1 MRPGVIKSLY
11 RKEILDVLRDKR
23 TVIMMV
29 VVPLIL
35 YPLIFVV
42 SLSVM
47 SSISTSITTA
57 QYRVALD
64 FTPDEELT
72 ELLRNDTG
80 DERSWT
86 FTIVPTENL
95 KKALEAEEIDAYIE
109 RKDDSYTIH
118 YLSSVNNSGYAADYL
133 SVVLD
138 RYRESL
144 VKRKISEAGLDA
156 NQVLSPIKY
165 GYSNDSKG
173 EETAGN
179 LLGMIL
185 PFMLV
190 VSLLM
195 GTMYPAIDTTSGERE
210 RGTLETLLTL
220 PISNRELIVSKF
232 LAVATIGLASAAL
245 NIVSMA
251 FVGVYMYRMMLK
263 NSNTVSTV
271 SFARF
276 IPVIL
281 VCVLCVLA
289 FAIFISALTMCVTAF
304 AKSYKEA
311 NNLITPM
318 MITVMFLS
326 FLSFLPNVSLNSG
339 VALVPVANVCLLV
352 RELLTFKYDLLIIFI
367 VLLSNVV
374 YGALA
379 VTLLSK
385 IYDSEAIL
393 FGEEG
398 TSVQIFERRRDMR
411 KGGVPATGDAWL
423 ISVITVIVVIY
434 LGGAVQLKY
443 GYAGL
448 LFQQFIIIEMPLL
461 AVWYTKKDMKQTFSL
476 NPITPKGLV
485 ASVLFGVGGTCLTS
499 LVSDILSKLMV
510 KSAENLNSLN
520 EMLSGFGFVEAFV
533 LTAVLPAVCE
543 EFLFRGYIFSA
554 FKGRYRV
561 INALI
566 LSSVLFG
573 LYHMS
578 ILRFF
583 GTALLGFLNCYAVYK
598 TGSLLA
604 GIVMHF
610 MNNSIG
616 VILLYAADVNS
627 ALSSRNGVIL
637 MIAAGIIGLAAGGYM
652 LGLFDDLKQ
661 IKYKKVTDKA

>member
-1 MRPGVIKSLY
+1 MRSGVIKTLY
-11 RKEILDVLRDKR
+11 RKEVLDVLRDKR

-64 FTPDEELT
+64 FTPDDELT
-72 ELLRNDTG
+72 ELLKNDTG
-80 DERSWT
+80 EKSSWT
-86 FTIVPTENL
+86 FVVVPVNNL
-95 KKALEAEEIDAYIE
+95 EAALEAEEIDAYIE
-109 RKDDSYTIH
+109 RNNADYTIH
-118 YLSSVNNSGYAADYL
+118 YLSSVNSSGYAADYL
-133 SVVLD
+133 TVVLNGYKE
-138 RYRESL
+138 RL
-144 VKRKISEAGLDA
+144 VKQRLAAEGLDA
-156 NQVLSPIKY
+156 YDVLSPIKF
-165 GYSNDSKG
+165 GYSDDAKG

-245 NIVSMA
+245 NIISMA
-251 FVGVYMYRMMLK
+251 FVGVYMYKMMLK
-263 NSNTVSTV
+263 STGAGGSASLV
-271 SFARF
+271 RF
-276 IPVIL
+276 VPVIL

-318 MITVMFLS
+318 MIVVMFLS

-352 RELLTFKYDLLIIFI
+352 KELLAFKYDFLIIFI
-367 VLLSNVV
+367 VLVSNVV

-379 VTLLSK
+379 VMFLSK

-398 TSVQIFERRRDMR
+398 ASVQIFERRRDMR
-411 KGGVPATGDAWL
+411 KGGVPAVGDAWL
-423 ISVITVIVVIY
+423 VAIITVIAVIY
-434 LGGAVQLKY
+434 LGGSMQLKY
-443 GYAGL
+443 GYAGM
-448 LFQQFIIIEMPLL
+448 LFQQFLIIGVPLL
-461 AVWYTKKDMKQTFSL
+461 AVWYTKKDIRRTFSL
-476 NPITPKGLV
+476 NPVSLKSLV
-485 ASVLFGVGGTCLTS
+485 AAVLVGLGATCFAS
-499 LVSDILSKLMV
+499 LIGDILAKVMV
-510 KSAENLNSLN
+510 KSAENLNALN
-520 EMLSGFGFVEAFV
+520 GQLAEFGFVEAFV
-533 LTAVLPAVCE
+533 LIAIAPAVCE
-543 EFLFRGYIFSA
+543 EFLFRGYIFTA
-554 FKGRYRV
+554 FKNKYRAV
-561 INALI
+561 NAI
-566 LSSVLFG
+566 LVSSVLFG

-578 ILRFF
+578 LIRFF
-583 GTALLGFLNCYAVYK
+583 GTFVLGAITCYVAYK
-598 TGSLLA
+598 TDSIFPAML
-604 GIVMHF
+604 MHF
-610 MNNSIG
+610 INNSIG
-616 VILLYAADVNS
+616 VIGMYEP
-627 ALSSRNGVIL
+627 
-637 MIAAGIIGLAAGGYM
+637 GLIPFVSDGESGFVPQLIVAVVG
-652 LGLFDDLKQ
+652 LGLGGWMIGAFNGR
-661 IKYKKVTDKA
+661 KKTEG

>member
-35 YPLIFVV
+35 YPLIFVL
-42 SLSVM
+42 SLTVM
-47 SSISTSITTA
+47 SNISTSITTA
-57 QYRVALD
+57 QYKVALD
-64 FTPDEELT
+64 FTPDDELT
-72 ELLRNDTG
+72 ELLKNDSG
-80 DERSWT
+80 DRESWT
-86 FTIVPTENL
+86 FAVVPVENL
-95 KKALEAEEIDAYIE
+95 QEALDAEEIDAYIE
-109 RKDDSYTIH
+109 KTDDSYTIH
-118 YLSSVNNSGYAADYL
+118 YLASVNNSGYAADYL
-133 SVVLD
+133 SAVLD
-138 RYRESL
+138 RYKESL
-144 VKRKISEAGLDA
+144 VRKTLAEAGLDA
-156 NQVLSPIKY
+156 YQVLSPIKY
-165 GYSNDSKG
+165 GFSNDSKG

-245 NIVSMA
+245 NIISMA

-263 NSNTVSTV
+263 NTGTGSTV
-271 SFARF
+271 AFSRF

-339 VALVPVANVCLLV
+339 VALVPVANVCLLIK
-352 RELLTFKYDLLIIFI
+352 ELLAFKYDLLIIFI

-379 VTLLSK
+379 VMFLSR

-398 TSVQIFERRRDMR
+398 ASVQIFERRRDMR
-411 KGGVPATGDAWL
+411 KGGVPAVGDGWL
-423 ISVITVIVVIY
+423 VAIITVIAVIY
-434 LGGAVQLKY
+434 LGGAAQLKY

-448 LFQQFIIIEMPLL
+448 VFQQVIIIGVPLL
-461 AVWYTKKDMKQTFSL
+461 AVWYTKKDMKKTFALRPVSL
-476 NPITPKGLV
+476 KSLV
-485 ASVLFGVGGTCLTS
+485 AAVIFGIGGTCFTS
-499 LVSDILSKLMV
+499 LLGDILSKLMV
-510 KSAENLNSLN
+510 RSAEGLSSLN
-520 EMLSGFGFVEAFV
+520 EELSSFGFVEAFI
-533 LTAVLPAVCE
+533 LIAVLPAVCE

-554 FKGRYRV
+554 FKSRYRV
-561 INALI
+561 VNALI
-566 LSSVLFG
+566 ISSVLFG

-578 ILRFF
+578 LIRFF
-583 GTALLGFLNCYAVYK
+583 ATFILGFINCYAVYK
-598 TGSLLA
+598 TGSLFA
-604 GIVMHF
+604 GIMMHF
-610 MNNSIG
+610 INNSLG
-616 VILLYAADVNS
+616 VIELYAPGMLNTTGLGLPGTAVMI
-627 ALSSRNGVIL
+627 V
-637 MIAAGIIGLAAGGYM
+637 IAAAGLLLGGYM
-652 LGLFDDLKQ
+652 LGAFEDMRLIRRNSK
-661 IKYKKVTDKA
+661 

>member
-29 VVPLIL
+29 IVPLIL

-64 FTPDEELT
+64 FTPDEDML
-72 ELLRNDTG
+72 ELLANKTEG
-80 DERSWT
+80 KSSWT
-86 FTIVPTENL
+86 FVVIPVKDMQE
-95 KKALEAEEIDAYIE
+95 ALELEAIDAYIE
-109 RKDDSYTIH
+109 KENDDYTIH
-118 YLSSVNNSGYAADYL
+118 YLSSVNSSGYAADYL
-133 SVVLD
+133 ARVLESYRD
-138 RYRESL
+138 RL
-144 VKRKISEAGLDA
+144 VKKRLAEEGLDA
-156 NQVLSPIKY
+156 YEVLTPIKY
-165 GYSNDSKG
+165 GYADEAKG

-245 NIVSMA
+245 NIISMA
-251 FVGVYMYRMMLK
+251 FVGVYMYKMMMR
-263 NSNTVSTV
+263 NSGIGSGSASLV
-271 SFARF
+271 RF

-326 FLSFLPNVSLNSG
+326 FLSFLPSVSLNSG
-339 VALVPVANVCLLV
+339 IALVPVANVCLLV
-352 RELLTFKYDLLIIFI
+352 KELLAFKYDLLLIFI
-367 VLLSNVV
+367 VLVSNVV

-379 VTLLSK
+379 VMFLSK

-398 TSVQIFERRRDMR
+398 ASVQIFEKRRDMR
-411 KGGVPATGDAWL
+411 KGGVPAVGDAWL
-423 ISVITVIVVIY
+423 VALVTVIAVIY
-434 LGGAVQLKY
+434 LGGAAQLKY
-443 GYAGL
+443 GYVGL
-448 LFQQFIIIEMPLL
+448 LFQQVLIIGIPLL
-461 AVWYTKKDMKQTFSL
+461 AAWYTKKDMRRTFSL
-476 NPITPKGLV
+476 YPVSIKQLV
-485 ASVLFGVGGTCLTS
+485 ASVFLGLGGSCLVSLFGDLLAKV
-499 LVSDILSKLMV
+499 MV
-510 KSAENLNSLN
+510 KSAENLNTLN
-520 EMLSGFGFVEAFV
+520 EQLSEFGFVEAFV
-533 LTAVLPAVCE
+533 LIALAPAVCE
-543 EFLFRGYIFSA
+543 EFLFRGYILTA
-554 FKGRYRV
+554 FRSKYKV
-561 INALI
+561 INAI
-566 LSSVLFG
+566 LVSSVLFG

-578 ILRFF
+578 VIRFC
-583 GTALLGFLNCYAVYK
+583 GTFALGVLHCYVVVK
-598 TGSLLA
+598 TGSLIPVML
-604 GIVMHF
+604 MHF
-610 MNNSIG
+610 INNGLG
-616 VILLYAADVNS
+616 VIQIYAPDMLAPVGLGGSNVPMMLIVSIVGLLV
-627 ALSSRNGVIL
+627 
-637 MIAAGIIGLAAGGYM
+637 GGYM
-652 LGLFDDLKQ
+652 IGAFDG
-661 IKYKKVTDKA
+661 KYKKKGKTI

>member
-42 SLSVM
+42 SLTVM
-47 SSISTSITTA
+47 SNISTSITTA
-57 QYRVALD
+57 QYKVALD

-72 ELLRNDTG
+72 ELLKNDSG
-80 DERSWT
+80 DKTSWT
-86 FTIVPTENL
+86 FAVVPVKNL
-95 KKALEAEEIDAYIE
+95 KEALDAEEIDAYIE
-109 RKDDSYTIH
+109 KTDDSYTIH
-118 YLSSVNNSGYAADYL
+118 YLASVNNSGYAADYL
-133 SVVLD
+133 SAVLD
-138 RYRESL
+138 RYKESL
-144 VKRKISEAGLDA
+144 VRKTLAEAGLDA
-156 NQVLSPIKY
+156 YQVLSPIKY
-165 GYSNDSKG
+165 GFSNDSKG

-245 NIVSMA
+245 NIISMA

-263 NSNTVSTV
+263 NTGTGSSVAFS
-271 SFARF
+271 RF
-276 IPVIL
+276 MPVIL

-339 VALVPVANVCLLV
+339 VALVPVANVCLLIK
-352 RELLTFKYDLLIIFI
+352 ELLAFKYDLLIIFI

-379 VTLLSK
+379 VMFLSK

-398 TSVQIFERRRDMR
+398 ASVQIFERRRDMR
-411 KGGVPATGDAWL
+411 KGGVPAVGDGWL
-423 ISVITVIVVIY
+423 VAIITVIAVIY
-434 LGGAVQLKY
+434 LGGAAQLKY
-443 GYAGL
+443 G
-448 LFQQFIIIEMPLL
+448 
-461 AVWYTKKDMKQTFSL
+461 
-476 NPITPKGLV
+476 
-485 ASVLFGVGGTCLTS
+485 
-499 LVSDILSKLMV
+499 
-510 KSAENLNSLN
+510 
-520 EMLSGFGFVEAFV
+520 
-533 LTAVLPAVCE
+533 
-543 EFLFRGYIFSA
+543 
-554 FKGRYRV
+554 
-561 INALI
+561 
-566 LSSVLFG
+566 
-573 LYHMS
+573 
-578 ILRFF
+578 
-583 GTALLGFLNCYAVYK
+583 
-598 TGSLLA
+598 
-604 GIVMHF
+604 
-610 MNNSIG
+610 
-616 VILLYAADVNS
+616 
-627 ALSSRNGVIL
+627 
-637 MIAAGIIGLAAGGYM
+637 
-652 LGLFDDLKQ
+652 
-661 IKYKKVTDKA
+661 